1 MAGVYTT
8 IKEAV
13 RRGVW
18 ASLQDYYPTHS
29 EDTAPIIFSHLN
41 GTEPDDSYVVI
52 SVLGVYSQGRGSS
65 STLTSTD
72 FKVSYSS
79 AYEVEFRILFVG
91 GDSGDMAHTLS
102 NKLYSP
108 LIQDIFRQEKL
119 GFIRK
124 GNIAYSPV
132 KRETRWVDY
141 HTLDITFTYQ
151 VVSEEQIDYFESAI
165 INGIVENEGGV
176 EVYNETFGVP
186 DTTPIPT
193 PTP

>member
-18 ASLQDYYPTHS
+18 ASLQDYYPTHN

-91 GDSGDMAHTLS
+91 GDSGDMAQTLS

-108 LIQDIFRQEKL
+108 LIQNIFRQEKL

-193 PTP
+193 ATP

>member
-8 IKEAV
+8 VKEAV
-13 RRGVW
+13 RRCVW
-18 ASLQDYYPTHS
+18 EALKDYYPDDS
-29 EDTAPIIFSHLN
+29 EDSAPIIFSHLN
-41 GTEPDDSYVVI
+41 GTERQDSYVVI
-52 SVLGVYSQGRGSS
+52 SVLGVYQQGRGST

-72 FKVSYSS
+72 FKVSYAS
-79 AYEVEFRILFVG
+79 AYEIELRVLFVG
-91 GDSGDMAHTLS
+91 LESGDMAHTLS
-102 NKLYSP
+102 NKMYSP
-108 LIQDIFRQEKL
+108 LVQNTFRQEKL

-124 GNIAYSPV
+124 GGVAYSPV

-176 EVYNETFGVP
+176 EVYNKTFGVP

-193 PTP
+193 LP

>member
-8 IKEAV
+8 VKEAV

-18 ASLQDYYPTHS
+18 EALKDYYPDDN
-29 EDTAPIIFSHLN
+29 EDSAPIIFSHLN
-41 GTEPDDSYVVI
+41 GTEPQDSYVVI
-52 SVLGVYSQGRGSS
+52 SVLGVYQQGRGST

-79 AYEVEFRILFVG
+79 AYEIEFRVLFVG
-91 GDSGDMAHTLS
+91 PDGGDMAHTLS
-102 NKLYSP
+102 NKMYSP
-108 LIQDIFRQEKL
+108 LVQNTFRQEKL

-124 GNIAYSPV
+124 GGVAYSPV

-176 EVYNETFGVP
+176 EVYNKTFGVP

-193 PTP
+193 LP